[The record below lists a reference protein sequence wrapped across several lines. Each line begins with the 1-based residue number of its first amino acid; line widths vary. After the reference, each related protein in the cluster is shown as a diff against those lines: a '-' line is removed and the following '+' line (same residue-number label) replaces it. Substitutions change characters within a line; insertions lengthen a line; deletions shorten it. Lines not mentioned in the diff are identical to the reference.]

1 MDRNLHIIG
10 AWVIALAVLGICSCT
25 KGGTRKIEVNVSSI
39 TMEKEGGEEKMF
51 RKICDINV
59 RTDGMETKYT
69 ARDLLLPKRWS
80 LRPMIG

>member
-1 MDRNLHIIG
+1 MGRNLHIIG

-25 KGGTRKIEVNVSSI
+25 KGGTRKIEVNVRSPFVHR
-39 TMEKEGGEEKMF
+39 TKHRWCGGWILVIL
-51 RKICDINV
+51 RA
-59 RTDGMETKYT
+59 DGMETKYT